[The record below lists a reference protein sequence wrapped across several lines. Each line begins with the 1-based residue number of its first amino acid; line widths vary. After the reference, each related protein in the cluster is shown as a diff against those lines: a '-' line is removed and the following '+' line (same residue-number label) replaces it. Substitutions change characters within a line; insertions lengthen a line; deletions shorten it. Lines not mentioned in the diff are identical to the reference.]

1 MIVYLGTS
9 PKSKEIDEVLKV
21 KKIAD
26 TYKDS
31 FREVGICF
39 SYLELKSR
47 GNIDEILNELRL
59 RFTIKSEQ
67 PLMIRLVHPL
77 TDEIYEVFNQL
88 RKITVVKWDPSNPI
102 PHPL

>member
-1 MIVYLGTS
+1 MVRKTVYRPNETTFESAKKLVSTWKKYITRNQPMITF
-9 PKSKEIDEVLKV
+9 I
-21 KKIAD
+21 
-26 TYKDS
+26 
-31 FREVGICF
+31 F
-39 SYLELKSR
+39 
-47 GNIDEILNELRL
+47 DEILNELRL

-77 TDEIYEVFNQL
+77 TDEIYEIFNQL